1 MITLRRVWDGARLG
15 IAVAAFI
22 IAGTMVALR
31 LREEIRR
38 NGTPPSAPASTPV
51 VSDAL
56 RQQCEQRQAGACLDL
71 GLAWLRMG
79 TSQGDREARHAFEQ
93 ACQRGDVQGCHNLG
107 RMLAE
112 GTGGARDGEKARDA
126 YFRACDGGLPWSCY
140 AGALI
145 LVDEDPGRAAT
156 MLQRACNATYAAACY
171 ELALLYDAGKGVP
184 HDQHKARAL
193 LDAACQAGESRACAV
208 AKAVAEPGSGAP
220 LATSPRK

>member
-1 MITLRRVWDGARLG
+1 MLRRVWDGARLG
-15 IAVAAFI
+15 IAVAALI
-22 IAGTMVALR
+22 IAGTMLTLR

-38 NGTPPSAPASTPV
+38 NGTPPSAPSSTPV

-71 GLAWLRMG
+71 GLAWLRIG
-79 TSQGDREARHAFEQ
+79 TSQGDREARDAFEQ

-112 GTGGARDGEKARDA
+112 GTGGTRDRSKARDA
-126 YFRACDGGLPWSCY
+126 YVKACDAGLPWSCY

-171 ELALLYDAGKGVP
+171 ELALLYDAGNGVS
-184 HDQHKARAL
+184 HDERKARAL
-193 LDAACQAGESRACAV
+193 LDSACQAGESRACAV
-208 AKAVAEPGSGAP
+208 AKAVAGPDLSAV
-220 LATSPRK
+220 TSPRR